1 MLLLPAIGAWAQ
13 SEYPL
18 KGSVT
23 ELGSSRALAFVSV
36 GVKGQSIGT
45 TTDIEGRFKLNV
57 ATLPVTLVFTYVGY
71 EAKTVTVT
79 AGMETQVISVAL
91 KKKDFQ
97 LKEVVVKA
105 GANPAIPIIK
115 KVVANR
121 DKNNPE
127 KLESYTYT
135 SYNKLILTANN
146 DSLTKLKGDTAK
158 EKVMKFFERNHL
170 FLLETVTNKK
180 FIAPNL
186 SNEDITG
193 IRASGFKD
201 PSFMALATQLQSFT
215 FYNELIELG
224 DKAYLNPVSKNSENK
239 YLFVLED
246 TLYEKSDSIYVIS
259 FQPRNGKNFDAMT
272 GVLYINTNGY
282 AIQNVIAKPAEEDNF
297 GIKIQQKYE
306 LIDGKKWFPVQLNT
320 DLLFK
325 NAQFNSANLIGI
337 GRTYLSEIKIN
348 PTIMRSEFITIDMVL
363 DPRATEKDDK
373 FWDIH
378 RPDTLDKRERN
389 TYVVIDSLGEANN
402 LDKKLRAFVAL
413 SNSRLPIKS
422 IDLELDKII
431 RYNAYEGIRLGA
443 GFHTNSRFSRV
454 VNTGGYAA
462 YGFKDKGF
470 KWGYDLSVRLIKRPD
485 LKIKA
490 LWMSDVKESAQ
501 PIIQGVR
508 QASYVERI
516 RNAFVNRMD
525 FLNKGE
531 VSVSFRTPGYL
542 RFVVFGNNTKV
553 QAKYTYGFSTSV
565 DDTVGVNK
573 YTFTEAGVSVRFAF
587 KEKLFDTG
595 KFVASLGTTYPVVYV
610 QYTRGLT
617 GILNG
622 GYAYNKIDVKVE
634 NTFTLKN
641 LGRSSF
647 AFYAGY
653 IDRPSPYILNYTT
666 RSAYGPNPY
675 VASMFSYETMRMN
688 EFLSDT
694 YASLFFRH
702 NFKNLL
708 YKGKSKRFQP
718 QLILIHNMGWG
729 RLSDPESHRSVDL
742 KTLEKGYFES
752 GFLINDIYK
761 SGLTGLGIGTYYRYG
776 PNSLP
781 KWNNNLAVKLSLSL
795 SF

>member
-18 KGSVT
+18 KGSVA
-23 ELGSSRALAFVSV
+23 EQGSGRALAFVSV

-57 ATLPVTLVFTYVGY
+57 ANLPVTLVFTYVGY
-71 EAKTVTVT
+71 EAKTVTVS
-79 AGMETQVISVAL
+79 AGMETQVISVVL

-105 GANPAIPIIK
+105 GDNPAIPIIK

-158 EKVMKFFERNHL
+158 EKVTKFFERNHL

-239 YLFVLED
+239 YLFMLED
-246 TLYEKSDSIYVIS
+246 TLYENNDSIYVIS

-325 NAQFNSANLIGI
+325 NAQFNSANLVGI
-337 GRTYLSEIKIN
+337 GRTYLTEIKIN
-348 PTIMRSEFITIDMVL
+348 PTIKRSEFITIDMVL

-373 FWDIH
+373 FWDKH

-389 TYVVIDSLGEANN
+389 TYAVIDSLGEANN

-462 YGFKDKGF
+462 YGLKDKGF
-470 KWGYDLSVRLIKRPD
+470 KWGYDLSVRLFKRPD

-508 QASYVERI
+508 PAPYVERI

-542 RFVVFGNNTKV
+542 RFVVFGNNTRV
-553 QAKYTYGFSTSV
+553 QAKYAYGFSTTV

-729 RLSDPESHRSVDL
+729 RLSNPESHRSVDL
-742 KTLEKGYFES
+742 KTLEKGFFES